1 MIIVIDPEMTLY
13 ITFALIALFV
23 VTHGFEETN
32 MSEKK
37 IISKNEKDLQTE
49 TKSIK
54 LVVQTI

>member
-23 VTHGFEETN
+23 VTHGFEQTN

-37 IISKNEKDLQTE
+37 IYLKMKKIYKHRQNQLN
-49 TKSIK
+49 
-54 LVVQTI
+54 L